1 MLRNIIAKELREC
14 IYSYRSMLIFVLSA
28 GLFATAVYAGA
39 REFQT
44 ALQEYRLADA
54 AQRQH
59 AAEQT
64 NLFTLANFGFDL
76 VKPPQVLGIFVSG
89 VEPHTPQV
97 YNLTLFTLPEARG
110 STSSS
115 NTISALFGTLDL
127 AFIVQ
132 VVLGLAALLFTFS
145 AICGEKETGTL
156 KLQLAHALP
165 KDVLLLGKLIG
176 NLVGLLVPVTLAFI
190 LSCILLPA
198 FDGITLSG
206 EDALRILLLGADF
219 LLYLAV
225 LFALGILVSTLT
237 TRATTAFSICL
248 VIWVVLVAIVPKL
261 AVLAARRLSP
271 VESLQEF
278 ELRKV
283 EIHRQGSLNAQ
294 REYSSYSK
302 QHNNETPP
310 VSVYF
315 DVVGRVRQ
323 RQNQELK
330 QLEDEYWRQMQQQQ
344 FWALRLS
351 RLSPAGSMENAAMCL
366 AHTGLERDQRFQSA
380 LRDYR
385 SEFTRY
391 YDRKGIELVALTQ
404 DGRIS
409 TSAVSQNLTDLPQF
423 QFHEEPFGAS
433 LEAALPDL
441 GFLVIW
447 SLGLFVAAYFSFL
460 RYDVR

>member
-14 IYSYRSMLIFVLSA
+14 IYSYRSLLIFVLSA
-28 GLFATAVYAGA
+28 GLFATAIYAGA

-44 ALQEYRLADA
+44 ALEEYRLADA

-76 VKPPQVLGIFVSG
+76 VKPPQVLSIFVSG
-89 VEPHTPQV
+89 VEPHTPRV
-97 YNLTLFTLPEARG
+97 YNLSLFTLPEPRG
-110 STSSS
+110 STSSAS
-115 NTISALFGTLDL
+115 PISALFGTLDL

-145 AICGEKETGTL
+145 AVCGEKETGTL

-176 NLVGLLVPVTLAFI
+176 NLVGLLVPVALAFL
-190 LSCILLPA
+190 LSCFLLPVL
-198 FDGITLSG
+198 DGVTLTG
-206 EDALRILLLGADF
+206 EDVSRIMLLGVDF

-225 LFALGILVSTLT
+225 LFALGIFVSTLT
-237 TRATTAFSICL
+237 TRATTAFSLCL
-248 VIWVVLVAIVPKL
+248 VVWVVLVAIVPKL

-283 EIHRQGSLNAQ
+283 EIHRQGSIEAQ
-294 REYSSYSK
+294 REYSGYSK
-302 QHNNETPP
+302 EHHNETPP

-323 RQNQELK
+323 KQNQELK
-330 QLEDEYWRQMQQQQ
+330 QLEDEYRRQMQLQQR
-344 FWALRLS
+344 WALRLS
-351 RLSPAGSMENAAMCL
+351 RLSPAGSMENAAMSL
-366 AHTGLERDQRFQSA
+366 ARTGLERDQRFQNA

-391 YDRKGIELVALTQ
+391 YDRKGLELVALTQ

-409 TSAVSQNLTDLPQF
+409 TSAVNQDLTDLPNF

-433 LEAALPDL
+433 LDAALPDMS
-441 GFLVIW
+441 FLVIW
-447 SLGLFVAAYFSFL
+447 SMALFVAAYFTFL